1 LIKNIIFDLGN
12 VLVSVHF
19 DKFEK
24 RLLAEGASKA
34 ACDSLFQSRELRE
47 DYESGKMSNSEFL
60 KLACS
65 KLDCRIS
72 QSKFKDI
79 FSDMFSE
86 IPEMKS
92 FVNNLIN
99 KKYFRLYL
107 LSNTNSYHFNYI
119 KNKFEYVKEIKNFA
133 LSYRMKLNKPF
144 PGIFKKVINRYKLKP
159 EETLFIDDL
168 EANCKTAEKLGMK
181 TICYTTFKKFE
192 KEFKQIIPKGSLRD
206 K

>member
-12 VLVSVHF
+12 VLVNVHF

-24 RLLAEGASKA
+24 RLLDEGASKA
-34 ACDSLFQSRELRE
+34 ACDSLFQSKELRE
-47 DYESGKMSNSEFL
+47 DYESGKMSNKEFL

-72 QSKFKDI
+72 QSKFKEI

-92 FVNNLIN
+92 FVSNLISE
-99 KKYFRLYL
+99 KRYKLFL

-119 KNKFEYVKEIKNFA
+119 KNNFDYVKNINNFV
-133 LSYRMKLNKPF
+133 LSYKLKLNKPS
-144 PGIFKKVINRYKLKP
+144 PEIYLKVLKKYRLKP
-159 EETLFIDDL
+159 EDTLFIDDL
-168 EANCKTAEKLGMK
+168 DCNCATAEKTGMK
-181 TICYTTFKKFE
+181 TICYSGFKKFE
-192 KEFKQIIPKGSLRD
+192 KEFKQITDNR
-206 K
+206 